1 VAEYREDIGVTTNGH
16 IVLAAGGTGG
26 HMVPA
31 HALAQ
36 ELRARGYEISLI
48 TDERGTG
55 YPGLFGGVA
64 KHVIP
69 SATMSWRKPLSLF
82 SGYRTLVDGRGRA
95 ERLFAQYKPSVVVGF
110 GGYPSLPAVWAAT
123 RLEIP
128 TLVHEQNAV
137 LGRTNRWLSKR
148 VDAIA
153 LSSRETSRIPPSAR
167 DKTVLT
173 GNPVRED
180 IIALREEPYS
190 DLADDSIFRV
200 LVLGGSQGA
209 KILSDVVPSALTMLP
224 TNLKRRLQVSQQ
236 CRQEDIASVRN
247 LYAQEAIAADLFTY
261 IEDMASELRFAHLV
275 IARAGASTVAELACA
290 GRPAIFVPLPIATDN
305 HQFYNTRDMVKAG
318 GARVIRQTEFTAAEL
333 AKQIQKMALT
343 PLALANAA
351 GCAAK
356 VGQPDAVQKLAD
368 HVERLAGKTPK
379 SMSDKLGMAA

>member
-1 VAEYREDIGVTTNGH
+1 LKVFGVTTKGH

-31 HALAQ
+31 HALAA
-36 ELRARGYEISLI
+36 ELKSRGYELSLI

-55 YPGLFGGVA
+55 YPGLFDGVA
-64 KHVIP
+64 RHVIP
-69 SATMSWRKPLSLF
+69 AATMSWRKPLSLF
-82 SGYRTLVDGRGRA
+82 SGYRTLMDGRGRS
-95 ERLFAQYKPSVVVGF
+95 ERLLAQYKPSVVVGF

-123 RLEIP
+123 RQKIP
-128 TLVHEQNAV
+128 TLIHEQNAV
-137 LGRTNRWLSKR
+137 LGRTNRWLASR
-148 VDAIA
+148 VESIA
-153 LSSRETSRIPPSAR
+153 LSTRDTLRIPPNAR
-167 DKTVLT
+167 DKTVVT

-190 DLADDSIFRV
+190 DLNEDSIFRV

-236 CRQEDIASVRN
+236 CRSEDMASVRS

-275 IARAGASTVAELACA
+275 IARSGASTVAELACA
-290 GRPAIFVPLPIATDN
+290 GRPAIFVPLPIATDD

-318 GARVIRQTEFTAAEL
+318 GARVIRQTAFSAAEL

-351 GCAAK
+351 SCAAK
-356 VGQPDAVQKLAD
+356 VGQPDAVRLLANE
-368 HVERLAGKTPK
+368 VERLAGNKPDTV
-379 SMSDKLGMAA
+379 SHKLGMAA